1 MILFVTILAVASLV
15 TFIVTVMW
23 FRRMTPL
30 VLPVLFGVL
39 FWGSVS
45 LIAYVGYAV
54 DSRYLNGTE
63 ATVIDSVDGS
73 QWIYLLVKLDKDNE
87 PRLVR
92 LPNTEQN
99 KKGADQAKQ
108 QAQKGLAVI
117 RFGDGTQDAS
127 AGQNRDGQ
135 SQDSPTSFRIL
146 NLAQTDLYGKA
157 TGAATD

>member
-1 MILFVTILAVASLV
+1 MILFVTLLALGSLM
-15 TFIVTVMW
+15 TFIVTVIW
-23 FRRMTPL
+23 FKRMTPL
-30 VLPVLFGVL
+30 VLPALFVAL

-45 LIAYVGYAV
+45 LVAYVGYAV
-54 DSRYLNGTE
+54 DSRYLDGTE

-117 RFGDGTQDAS
+117 RFGDGPQNAS
-127 AGQNRDGQ
+127 AGANQDGQ

-146 NLAQTDLYGKA
+146 NLAETNVYGK
-157 TGAATD
+157 TGGATD